1 MIAIDRSPGS
11 AADDYGS
18 VHDVV
23 VSTSKW
29 CAMIALALIT
39 VLMLGEVVLRYFA
52 GSPLGWNV
60 SFIEKV
66 LLPGVLFLGMPWAYS
81 VGAHVAADVVYTKL
95 PAKVQSAARW
105 LSFIIVLVGVAAL
118 FIGGLITMIESLR
131 HGDIPPPLS
140 SQLPIYSWIWR
151 SFLPLGSLFTA
162 VIILLE
168 SRNILKGGTA

>member
-1 MIAIDRSPGS
+1 MNAIEPSPE
-11 AADDYGS
+11 ATTQNYGR
-18 VHDVV
+18 VHGAV

-39 VLMLGEVVLRYFA
+39 VLMLAEVVLRYFA

-66 LLPGVLFLGMPWAYS
+66 LLPGVVFLGMPWGYAA
-81 VGAHVAADVVYTKL
+81 GAHVAADMVYDKL
-95 PAKVQSAARW
+95 PTGMRAAARW

-118 FIGGLITMIESLR
+118 FIGGLITMLEAFK

-151 SFLPLGSLFTA
+151 LFLPVGSLFTA
-162 VIILLE
+162 IIIVLE
-168 SRNILKGGTA
+168 SRTFLKGGVA

>member
-1 MIAIDRSPGS
+1 MNAIDRTPEPTTGGNS
-11 AADDYGS
+11 S
-18 VHDVV
+18 VHDAV

-39 VLMLGEVVLRYFA
+39 VLMLAEVVLRYFA

-60 SFIEKV
+60 SFIEKM
-66 LLPGVLFLGMPWAYS
+66 LLPAVVFLGMPWGYS

-95 PAKVQSAARW
+95 PTRVQSAARW

-118 FIGGLITMIESLR
+118 FIGGLVTMIEALK

-140 SQLPIYSWIWR
+140 SQLPIYSWVWR

-168 SRNILKGGTA
+168 SRKILKGGTA